1 MIGWRIGRSTVSR
14 RPFRCSSKPV
24 IATGCDCPRLFGE
37 APGSCRARPV
47 ARHAPRRASVV
58 HRRSDPGGLPDSATH
73 IVAKTRDPVPSDCG
87 LSLVPTKTFQDC
99 PPLDLICVP
108 GGFGVSEAMRD
119 AETVAFVRSMA
130 EGVRY
135 VTSVCTGAF
144 VIGAAGLLNGRR
156 ATTHWAYTDLLPLVG
171 ATHEQARVVWD
182 GPVITAGG
190 VTSGSIS
197 RSASSRVWRERMSRG
212 RSNLAS
218 STTPTRP
225 STRVIPIEHRRRCGG
240 WSRRVTRR
248 PVRTIASR
256 CRPDESQRTIS
267 ARETASTAA
276 ERVLRHDATSR
287 LGYLCAVCHHSML
300 HQNIPGYGR
309 ITGFRSARPRSA
321 RRHR

>member
-1 MIGWRIGRSTVSR
+1 MSSAASRSTCPETRVSGASTI
-14 RPFRCSSKPV
+14 RPGRPAGLGNAHRGEDAGSGAK
-24 IATGCDCPRLFGE
+24 RL
-37 APGSCRARPV
+37 RPV
-47 ARHAPRRASVV
+47 A
-58 HRRSDPGGLPDSATH
+58 GPDQN
-73 IVAKTRDPVPSDCG
+73 VPG
-87 LSLVPTKTFQDC
+87 LSAAGPDLRPGRVPEF
-99 PPLDLICVP
+99 
-108 GGFGVSEAMRD
+108 SEAMRD

-156 ATTHWAYTDLLPLVG
+156 ATTHWAYTDLLSLVG

-212 RSNLAS
+212 RSDLAS

-256 CRPDESQRTIS
+256 CRPDESQRTIY

-287 LGYLCAVCHHSML
+287 IGYLCAVCHHSTL
-300 HQNIPGYGR
+300 HQNIPGYGH
-309 ITGFRSARPRSA
+309 IAGFRSARPRSA

>member
-1 MIGWRIGRSTVSR
+1 
-14 RPFRCSSKPV
+14 
-24 IATGCDCPRLFGE
+24 
-37 APGSCRARPV
+37 
-47 ARHAPRRASVV
+47 
-58 HRRSDPGGLPDSATH
+58 
-73 IVAKTRDPVPSDCG
+73 
-87 LSLVPTKTFQDC
+87 
-99 PPLDLICVP
+99 
-108 GGFGVSEAMRD
+108 MRD

-225 STRVIPIEHRRRCGG
+225 SNSGHPDRAPETVRRLVAPRY
-240 WSRRVTRR
+240 
-248 PVRTIASR
+248 A
-256 CRPDESQRTIS
+256 Q
-267 ARETASTAA
+267 AREDY
-276 ERVLRHDATSR
+276 RVAL
-287 LGYLCAVCHHSML
+287 
-300 HQNIPGYGR
+300 
-309 ITGFRSARPRSA
+309 SA
-321 RRHR
+321 